1 MHELSLAEEMMEIIE
16 QKARKEG
23 FSKVRHIY
31 LEIGQLSHVT
41 PEAMRF
47 CFEAVIKNT
56 LAEGS
61 KLSIL
66 ETEGKALCLACGHS
80 NSITELYSACE
91 ECGGFDLKVLSGDK
105 VRIKNLEVV

>member
-1 MHELSLAEEMMEIIE
+1 MHELSLAEEMMDII
-16 QKARKEG
+16 QHKARKEG

-47 CFEAVIKNT
+47 CLEAVIKNT
-56 LAEGS
+56 LAEGA
-61 KLSIL
+61 KLSIS
-66 ETEGKALCLACGHS
+66 EPEGQALCLSCGHNNRIS
-80 NSITELYSACE
+80 DLYSACD
-91 ECGGFDLKVLSGDK
+91 ECGGFDLKVLSGDQ